1 MYKKGV
7 EIMKSRYII
16 GFFAAFLVLGMLLT
30 AGYRLTYDHVMERQ
44 EAQARDEVS
53 GTESIAAEGEKV
65 TNPEDGE
72 EGFYLCELQGFVAV
86 YLSDRKTIYEFTE
99 IPVTDLPAAVQQ
111 EVAEGKYVATV
122 KELYAFLEN
131 YSS

>member
-1 MYKKGV
+1 
-7 EIMKSRYII
+7 MKSRYII
-16 GFFAAFLVLGMLLT
+16 GFFAAFLVLGMLLA
-30 AGYRLTYDHVMERQ
+30 AGYRLTYEHVMDRQ

-53 GTESIAAEGEKV
+53 GTESIAAEGGKV
-65 TNPEDGE
+65 KNPDAEE

-86 YLSDRKTIYEFTE
+86 YLSDKTTIYEFTE
-99 IPVTDLPAAVQQ
+99 IPVTDLPAEVQQ
-111 EVAEGKYVATV
+111 EVAEGKYIATI

>member
-86 YLSDRKTIYEFTE
+86 YLSDRKTIYEFT
-99 IPVTDLPAAVQQ
+99 
-111 EVAEGKYVATV
+111 
-122 KELYAFLEN
+122 
-131 YSS
+131 

>member
-1 MYKKGV
+1 
-7 EIMKSRYII
+7 MKSRYII
-16 GFFAAFLVLGMLLT
+16 GFFAAFLVLGMLLA
-30 AGYRLTYDHVMERQ
+30 AGYQITYDHVMDRQ
-44 EAQARDEVS
+44 AAQARDEMS

-65 TNPEDGE
+65 TNPQDEED
-72 EGFYLCELQGFVAV
+72 GFYLCELQGFVVV

-99 IPVTDLPAAVQQ
+99 IPVTDLPEEVQQ
-111 EVAEGKYVATV
+111 EVADGKYIATV

>member
-16 GFFAAFLVLGMLLT
+16 GFFAAFLVLGMLLA
-30 AGYRLTYDHVMERQ
+30 AGYQLTYENVLDRQ

-65 TNPEDGE
+65 KNPDAEED
-72 EGFYLCELQGFVAV
+72 GFYLCELQGFVAV

-99 IPVTDLPAAVQQ
+99 IPVTDLPEEVQQ

>member
-1 MYKKGV
+1 
-7 EIMKSRYII
+7 MKSRYII
-16 GFFAAFLVLGMLLT
+16 GFFAAFLVLGMLLA
-30 AGYRLTYDHVMERQ
+30 AGYRLTYEHVMDRQ

-65 TNPEDGE
+65 KNPDTEE

-86 YLSDRKTIYEFTE
+86 YLSDKTTIYEFTE
-99 IPVTDLPAAVQQ
+99 IPVTDLPAEVQQ
-111 EVAEGKYVATV
+111 EVAEGKYIATI

>member
-1 MYKKGV
+1 M

-16 GFFAAFLVLGMLLT
+16 GFFTVFLILGMLLA
-30 AGYRLTYDHVMERQ
+30 AGYQLTYDHGMDRQ
-44 EAQARDEVS
+44 EARAGDEVS

-65 TNPEDGE
+65 KNPDAEE
-72 EGFYLCELQGFVAV
+72 EGFYLCELQGFVCV
-86 YLSDRKTIYEFTE
+86 YLSDRSTIYEFTE
-99 IPVTDLPAAVQQ
+99 IPVTDLPEEVQQ
-111 EVAEGKYVATV
+111 EVAEGKYVRTV

>member
-1 MYKKGV
+1 M
-7 EIMKSRYII
+7 
-16 GFFAAFLVLGMLLT
+16 
-30 AGYRLTYDHVMERQ
+30 
-44 EAQARDEVS
+44 
-53 GTESIAAEGEKV
+53 

-99 IPVTDLPAAVQQ
+99 IPVTDLPAEVQQ

>member
-1 MYKKGV
+1 
-7 EIMKSRYII
+7 MKSRYII
-16 GFFAAFLVLGMLLT
+16 GFFAAFLVLGILLA
-30 AGYRLTYDHVMERQ
+30 AGYQLTYEHVMDRQ

-65 TNPEDGE
+65 NNPGAEE

-99 IPVTDLPAAVQQ
+99 IPVTDLPEEVQQ

>member
-16 GFFAAFLVLGMLLT
+16 GFFAAFLVLGMLLA
-30 AGYRLTYDHVMERQ
+30 AGYQLTYEHVMDRQ
-44 EAQARDEVS
+44 EAQARDEVT

-65 TNPEDGE
+65 KNPDSEE

-99 IPVTDLPAAVQQ
+99 IPVTDLPEEVQQ
-111 EVAEGKYVATV
+111 EVVEGKHVATV

>member
-1 MYKKGV
+1 MKKGV
-7 EIMKSRYII
+7 DIMKSRYII
-16 GFFAAFLVLGMLLT
+16 GFFAAFLVLGILLA
-30 AGYRLTYDHVMERQ
+30 AGYQLTYEHVMDRQ

-65 TNPEDGE
+65 KNPDAEE

-99 IPVTDLPAAVQQ
+99 IPVTDLPEEVQQ

>member
-16 GFFAAFLVLGMLLT
+16 GFFAAFLVLVILLA
-30 AGYRLTYDHVMERQ
+30 AGYQLTYEHVMDRQ

-65 TNPEDGE
+65 KNPDAEE

-99 IPVTDLPAAVQQ
+99 IPVTDLPEEVQQ

>member
-1 MYKKGV
+1 MKKGV
-7 EIMKSRYII
+7 ETMKSRYII
-16 GFFAAFLVLGMLLT
+16 GFFAAFLVLGMLLA
-30 AGYRLTYDHVMERQ
+30 AGYRLTYEHVMDRQ

-65 TNPEDGE
+65 KNPDAEE

-86 YLSDRKTIYEFTE
+86 YLNDKTTIYEFTE
-99 IPVTDLPAAVQQ
+99 IPVTDLPEEVQQ
-111 EVAEGKYVATV
+111 EVAEGKYISTI